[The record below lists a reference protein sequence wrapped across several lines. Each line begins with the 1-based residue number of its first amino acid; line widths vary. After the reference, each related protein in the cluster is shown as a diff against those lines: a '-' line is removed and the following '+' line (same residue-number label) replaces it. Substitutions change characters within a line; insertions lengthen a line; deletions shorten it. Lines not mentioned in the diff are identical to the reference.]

1 MRESNRRSN
10 DADYSNNSEGVS
22 DNNSEEVTQQLEA
35 LDVENSSKN

>member
-1 MRESNRRSN
+1 MRESNKKSN

-22 DNNSEEVTQQLEA
+22 NNSEEVAKQLEA

>member
-1 MRESNRRSN
+1 MRESNKKSD

-22 DNNSEEVTQQLEA
+22 NNSEEVAQQLEA

>member
-10 DADYSNNSEGVS
+10 DNDYSNNSEEVS
-22 DNNSEEVTQQLEA
+22 NNSEEATQQLEA

>member
-10 DADYSNNSEGVS
+10 DADYSE
-22 DNNSEEVTQQLEA
+22 NSEEVTKQLEA

>member
-1 MRESNRRSN
+1 MRESNKKSN

-22 DNNSEEVTQQLEA
+22 NNSEEVAQQLEA

>member
-22 DNNSEEVTQQLEA
+22 NNSEEVAQQLEA

>member
-1 MRESNRRSN
+1 MRESNRKSN

-22 DNNSEEVTQQLEA
+22 NNSEEVAQQLEA

>member
-10 DADYSNNSEGVS
+10 DANYS
-22 DNNSEEVTQQLEA
+22 DNSEEVTKQLEA